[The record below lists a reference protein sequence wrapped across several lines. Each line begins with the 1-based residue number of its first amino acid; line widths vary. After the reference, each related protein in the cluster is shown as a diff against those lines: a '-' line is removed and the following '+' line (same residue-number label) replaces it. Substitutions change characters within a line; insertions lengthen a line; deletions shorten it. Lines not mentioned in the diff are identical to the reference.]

1 MSLASSLESLRKI
14 DINDLDLNNIGS
26 WPAAVKVIVC
36 VLLTAAVLALGY
48 NFHLSDMQAQL
59 EQQAAEEETLK
70 QQFST
75 KAFQAANLEAYKAQ
89 MKEMEESFGALL
101 RQLPSDTEV
110 PGLLEDITRTGLGSG
125 LEFEEIKLL
134 PEVAQ
139 QFYIELPIQISVVGG
154 YHDLATFVS
163 GVSSL
168 PRIVT
173 LHDFEIK
180 PVAPGSTSKLRMS
193 ILAKTDLSLQR
204 QGAEEMRAR
213 LILSSLLLA
222 SLAGCGG
229 GSDFADLQSY
239 MDEVRAR
246 PKGTIEPLPKFQPY
260 EAFTYSA
267 ASLRSPFQPP
277 VKIDLTVRQKG
288 NKVIKPDETRVKQFL
303 EGFNIETFEMVG
315 TLSNAQGTF
324 ALVKGAGGVHR
335 VRVGDYLGRNDG
347 KVVGI
352 SEGKIDVIE
361 IVPDGE
367 GNWLERPRSLT
378 LKERS

>member
-173 LHDFEIK
+173 LHDGRARQHVQAAHEH
-180 PVAPGSTSKLRMS
+180 PGQ
-193 ILAKTDLSLQR
+193 DLSLQR